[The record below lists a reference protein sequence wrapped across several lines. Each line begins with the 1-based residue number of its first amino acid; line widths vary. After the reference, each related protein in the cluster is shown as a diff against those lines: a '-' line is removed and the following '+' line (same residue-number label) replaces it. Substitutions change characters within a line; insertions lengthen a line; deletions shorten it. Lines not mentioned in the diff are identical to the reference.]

1 MTASPSAHRARL
13 TANLGLTERV
23 LAGPRTRRLLSA
35 IEAGLDQ
42 VEDQLAAELKVSD
55 SIVDATS
62 RYLYEAGGKCVRPML
77 TLLTAQLGRGA
88 TTGFEPTRELTLL
101 AGEAVYLLPWT
112 LLGLVAAV
120 FAGPPRTFF
129 LALGL
134 PVILLFNIVPL
145 FGSEFWPSTTALRFL
160 AGPAS
165 FGASAGIILQ
175 SADRVG
181 RKFPLSVVAQLSEA
195 SILLA
200 DAEAWFS
207 NIEEAAIAAQNGELT
222 PDELDAA
229 LAGLPVPPVEAGEE
243 VISDMVMWTAR
254 SDIFDIDP
262 QSPQATL
269 EQILAASWEA
279 QSMQGQV

>member
-1 MTASPSAHRARL
+1 MTLPGFYGKMPA
-13 TANLGLTERV
+13 TGDFV
-23 LAGPRTRRLLSA
+23 TRRLS
-35 IEAGLDQ
+35 GDF
-42 VEDQLAAELKVSD
+42 VRGWDRWLAQHL
-55 SIVDATS
+55 
-62 RYLYEAGGKCVRPML
+62 
-77 TLLTAQLGRGA
+77 
-88 TTGFEPTRELTLL
+88 
-101 AGEAVYLLPWT
+101 
-112 LLGLVAAV
+112 
-120 FAGPPRTFF
+120 
-129 LALGL
+129 
-134 PVILLFNIVPL
+134 VPL

-207 NIEEAAIAAQNGELT
+207 SIEEAAIAAQNGKLT

-229 LAGLPVPPVEAGEE
+229 LARLPVPPVEAGEE

-279 QSMQGQV
+279 QSMQGRV